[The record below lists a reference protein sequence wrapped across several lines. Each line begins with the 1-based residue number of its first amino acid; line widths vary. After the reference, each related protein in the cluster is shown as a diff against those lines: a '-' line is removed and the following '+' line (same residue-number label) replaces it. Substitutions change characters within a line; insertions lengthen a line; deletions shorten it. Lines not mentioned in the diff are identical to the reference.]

1 MGWPACR
8 VKLGHAPGLH
18 HHQVRPTPFPVHKK
32 KDSPS
37 WQRRRERQAAARL
50 DNAEE
55 VVHKETENDNVSKE
69 NAEQANAKESET
81 ISTPENVVV
90 NELSQT
96 STENDNTENEAT
108 IQVEEEDKEAEEAS
122 IKNVENLEETIFALN
137 TVIEEITDEVC
148 SDSEYLK
155 MEKKQIEVEKV
166 SQFML

>member
-1 MGWPACR
+1 MTA
-8 VKLGHAPGLH
+8 
-18 HHQVRPTPFPVHKK
+18 
-32 KDSPS
+32 SP
-37 WQRRRERQAAARL
+37 WRRAAARL

-81 ISTPENVVV
+81 ISTPEKVVV
-90 NELSQT
+90 DELSQT

-122 IKNVENLEETIFALN
+122 IKNVENQDETIFALN